1 MVHNHRFFIC
11 YFYIENQIQ
20 RMAPLIKE
28 DFFPIGYIAKPHGL
42 RGEVTIETEEGFE
55 DVLVKSDY
63 LLVEI
68 EGGLVP
74 FFISKD
80 GINFRTPTSIS
91 LAFDD
96 LDSADK
102 VRPFCGSRIFLSNDA
117 TREQVVDEQL
127 NELIGFTVFDLERG
141 KLGEI
146 IWIDDFSGNVVL
158 TIQHGSHEILIPL
171 SDDLITKLD
180 EEKKELHLECPEG
193 LIDLY
198 LE

>member
-1 MVHNHRFFIC
+1 
-11 YFYIENQIQ
+11 
-20 RMAPLIKE
+20 MAPLIKE

-42 RGEVTIETEEGFE
+42 RGEMIIETEEGFE

-74 FFISKD
+74 FFVSKD
-80 GINFRTPTSIS
+80 GINFRTPTSIA
-91 LAFDD
+91 LTFDD

-102 VRPFCGSRIFLSNDA
+102 VRPLCGCKIFLHKDDSQK
-117 TREQVVDEQL
+117 QVASDEL
-127 NELIGFTVFDLERG
+127 NELIGFTVFDQERG

-146 IWIDDFSGNVVL
+146 IWVDDFSGNVVL
-158 TIQHGSHEILIPL
+158 TIQYGSHEILIPL
-171 SDDLITKLD
+171 SDELITKYD
-180 EEKKELHLECPEG
+180 EEKKEIYLECPDG
-193 LIDLY
+193 LVDLY